1 MRKYQ
6 EVFSKAGHGLAPCTI
21 AQVATLADEQLE
33 SMGARRICSR
43 GMGDEDTGKMAQ
55 QFDRWSE
62 GLLQNLQEG
71 SAMPD
76 KAQAAEADAQSD
88 G

>member
-1 MRKYQ
+1 
-6 EVFSKAGHGLAPCTI
+6 
-21 AQVATLADEQLE
+21 
-33 SMGARRICSR
+33 
-43 GMGDEDTGKMAQ
+43 MGDEDTGKMAQ